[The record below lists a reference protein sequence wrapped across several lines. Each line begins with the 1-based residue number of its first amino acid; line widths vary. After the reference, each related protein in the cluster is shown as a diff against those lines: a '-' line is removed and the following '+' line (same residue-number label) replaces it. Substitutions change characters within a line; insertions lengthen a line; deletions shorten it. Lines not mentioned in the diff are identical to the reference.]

1 MVTLDLKKRGTDFS
15 AFQIEHSRFWTST
28 VFFFLLSF
36 QLMLD
41 NLNKSSGPLKTLTE
55 TWLVHSVSREDLARI
70 LEPLLL
76 TLLGTVERQNLDT
89 QNPENAEIRSCHCHD
104 FKPFL
109 LPKIGMLKSGRILML

>member
-1 MVTLDLKKRGTDFS
+1 MVTVLGQPGI
-15 AFQIEHSRFWTST
+15 QIPILFYE
-28 VFFFLLSF
+28 F

-76 TLLGTVERQNLDT
+76 TLLGKGTFISDVT
-89 QNPENAEIRSCHCHD
+89 QA
-104 FKPFL
+104 
-109 LPKIGMLKSGRILML
+109 